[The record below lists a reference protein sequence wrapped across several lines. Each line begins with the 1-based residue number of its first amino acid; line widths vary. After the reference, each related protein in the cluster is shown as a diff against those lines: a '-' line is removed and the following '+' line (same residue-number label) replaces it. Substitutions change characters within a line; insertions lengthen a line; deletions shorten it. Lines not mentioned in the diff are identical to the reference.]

1 MTDVLKTVTDRF
13 CLYKNA
19 RTGRQ
24 NGRKYVL
31 GAVKAMLESKET
43 QEGLR
48 LGELYGYYGHG
59 RREMTGK
66 LELPETSV
74 IMVEGRPVVIDNVP
88 ACRTVSI
95 SVDDNGVVTHTQ
107 EILNTEPGKIVA
119 AMIESRAGGWSWA
132 TGGRQSGSIAVTT
145 SFHGVDYVTNPNY
158 VSLDHPASAGMFESA
173 DAQSLLAES
182 LSAHGYSDE
191 SVQAVISHYGKLA
204 ELELMM
210 EATERNAEL
219 ETALLESQGRYL
231 EAQMRQKEAEDRIA
245 LLESVAGV
253 RDDVLVA
260 IQNELDKLPIFVTAS
275 QKEAFKLKQ
284 PDDAKVVASLFE
296 SLIKVGSR
304 HLPLTPPQVE
314 LSKPQHKTPHAP
326 ASVITFDKPG
336 NPFAK

>member
-88 ACRTVSI
+88 ACRTVDI
-95 SVDDNGVVTHTQ
+95 SVDDKGVVTHTQ

-132 TGGRQSGSIAVTT
+132 TGGRQAGNIAVTT

-182 LSAHGYSDE
+182 LAQHGYSEE
-191 SVQAVISHYGKLA
+191 SVQAVITHYGKLA
-204 ELELMM
+204 ELELML

-219 ETALLESQGRYL
+219 ETAL
-231 EAQMRQKEAEDRIA
+231 
-245 LLESVAGV
+245 
-253 RDDVLVA
+253 
-260 IQNELDKLPIFVTAS
+260 
-275 QKEAFKLKQ
+275 
-284 PDDAKVVASLFE
+284 
-296 SLIKVGSR
+296 
-304 HLPLTPPQVE
+304 
-314 LSKPQHKTPHAP
+314 
-326 ASVITFDKPG
+326 
-336 NPFAK
+336 